1 MKFIGW
7 LLGLDGLT
15 SIDQIPRVSL
25 AAPWASEGT
34 GKFWVFLGSVTLFAL
49 ALLLYS
55 FLQPRGHFAYRIA
68 LGVGRGLLLTLLLI
82 TLAEPVL
89 TTVGAKTQHPYLYVL
104 FDGTDSMAIADELPS
119 DVAEKLAAAVDLR
132 EEASPETKSNE
143 EGASKAKDDSGAV
156 SRVAYVQALLRKDKD
171 NLLTRLQVEK
181 KLRIAPFVFD
191 GNSTS
196 QLRKLNVNRFGGE
209 KVDPKYLAG
218 QLTTS
223 WQVTALGSVLSDVTQ
238 QFGTGNLAGVV
249 LVSDFAHNSGAA
261 PVGSRGGRELSPA
274 VKLGVPVYTVGVG
287 AAEAVDLFVDIQTD
301 PKMKK
306 AEKTS
311 VLVKLRQSGLAG
323 ESVSVKVTARR
334 LSGEA
339 GGEGPA
345 EIVVG
350 QKTVTLTSSVDPVDF
365 PFTPKESGRFEFIAD
380 VAPLAGEIV
389 EQNNRATREVNII
402 DDYLRLMYVA
412 NEPSWE
418 WRFVKEVFH
427 RDKLVGMQGFR
438 TFLASSDPRV
448 RESNILFLSTMT
460 PKRSEFFANDV
471 IFLGDMPQVSL
482 NPRFCEMVK
491 EFVSNFG
498 GGLVVL
504 GGPRFGPKELHG
516 SPLADMLPV
525 ILDPEARLDDANEF
539 RLQLTPH
546 ASRYSFMR
554 LGPSDVENQK
564 AWNNLGPLPWYQP
577 IAQIHEQGVVLA
589 EHPTDMCRD
598 GKTRQPLIAVRQYGA
613 GEVVYLGFD
622 ETWRM
627 RRRYGEKYYR
637 EFWSQLIY
645 RLGMSHALGSEKRF
659 VAKTDRQ
666 QYRAEEKVRLTIEAY
681 DQNFEPLT
689 EDKLSGRV
697 ISAEL
702 TIPGKG
708 DSAAITRPIS
718 APMLRGG
725 VFETQIPVYQGG
737 EYSLRV
743 KDPVSGK
750 SQEIRFDVTDLSA
763 ERRSAVRN
771 VRLQEDLASETHGR
785 SYDLTTVSRLVDDL
799 DPRPITEKLTRV
811 RPLWST
817 PLWFIVLAGLLLGEW
832 LLRKLIRLS

>member
-15 SIDQIPRVSL
+15 SIEQIPRVTL

-34 GKFWVFLGSVTLFAL
+34 GKFWVFLGSVTLFAI
-49 ALLLYS
+49 ALLMYS
-55 FLQPRGHFAYRIA
+55 LLQPRGHFAYRMA

-82 TLAEPVL
+82 TLADPVL

-104 FDGTDSMAIADELPS
+104 FDGTDSMAIADEFPS
-119 DVAEKLAAAVDLR
+119 DVAARLAEAVDLR
-132 EEASPETKSNE
+132 EEAKP
-143 EGASKAKDDSGAV
+143 GPASKDEGESTKDENDSV
-156 SRVAYVQALLRKDKD
+156 SRVKYVQALLRKDKD
-171 NLLTRLQVEK
+171 NLLKKLQDEK
-181 KLRIAPFVFD
+181 MLRIAPFVFD

-196 QLRKLNVNRFGGE
+196 TLRKLNVSRFGGE
-209 KVDPKYLAG
+209 KVDPDFLAG

-223 WQVTALGSVLSDVTQ
+223 GQVTALGSVLAEVTQ

-287 AAEAVDLFVDIQTD
+287 AAEAVDLAVDVQTD

-311 VLVKLRQSGLAG
+311 VLVKLRQTGLQG

-334 LSGEA
+334 LSGE

-350 QKTVTLTSSVDPVDF
+350 EKTVTLTSAVDSVDF
-365 PFTPKESGRFEFIAD
+365 PFTPKESGRFEFIAE
-380 VAPLAGEIV
+380 VAPVAGEIV
-389 EQNNRATREVNII
+389 EQNNRVTREVNII

-438 TFLASSDPRV
+438 TFLGSSDPRV

-471 IFLGDMPQVSL
+471 IFLGDMPQASL
-482 NPRFCEMVK
+482 SPRFCEMTK

-498 GGLVVL
+498 GGLVVI
-504 GGPRFGPKELHG
+504 GGPRFGPKELYG

-525 ILDPEARLDDANEF
+525 ILDPEARLDDQNEF
-539 RLQLTPH
+539 RLQLTSH

-589 EHPTDMCRD
+589 EHPTDLCRD
-598 GKTRQPLIAVRQYGA
+598 GKTKQPLIAVRQYGA

-659 VAKTDRQ
+659 VAKADRQ

-708 DSAAITRPIS
+708 ETAALTRPIS
-718 APMLRGG
+718 VPMLRGG

-771 VRLQEDLASETHGR
+771 VRLQEDLASETRGR
-785 SYDLTTVSRLVDDL
+785 SYDLTTVSRLIDDL
-799 DPRPITEKLTRV
+799 DPKPITEKLTRV

-817 PLWFIVLAGLLLGEW
+817 PLWFLVLAGLLLGEW
-832 LLRKLIRLS
+832 LFRKLIRLS